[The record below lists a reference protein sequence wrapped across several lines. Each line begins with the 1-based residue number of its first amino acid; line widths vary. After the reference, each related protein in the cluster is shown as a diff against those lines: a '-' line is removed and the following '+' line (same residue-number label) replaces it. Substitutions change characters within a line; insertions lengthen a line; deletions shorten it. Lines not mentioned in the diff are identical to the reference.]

1 MNYMLFKRNN
11 KYYLYDENNI
21 LVLITTLKRV
31 AERII
36 RDKEFIITKD
46 YE

>member
-1 MNYMLFKRNN
+1 MNYTLFKRHN

-21 LVLITTLKRV
+21 LILITTLKRV

-36 RDKEFIITKD
+36 RDKEFIIAKD

>member
-1 MNYMLFKRNN
+1 MNYTLFKRNN
-11 KYYLYDENNI
+11 KYYLFDENDN
-21 LVLITTLKRV
+21 LVLVTTHKRV

-36 RDKEFIITKD
+36 RDKEFIIAKD